1 MSTPR
6 PVDRDLTVVIPTL
19 GRPMIRR
26 VLESLASGDVRPA
39 AVVVVDQGRMPEI
52 ERLAADWRGANFDVV
67 YVASSKSGRSAA
79 LNTGIASVT
88 TPYLAITDDD
98 CLPAADWVAR
108 LGAVL
113 RTAPRAIVTGRVEA
127 GDGDVVLAV
136 VTDTVPQLQRRPGL
150 RFDRLSGGNMAIATA
165 LARKLGPFEEDP
177 CMRTAEDAEF
187 AYRALR
193 AGVAIAYLPDIL
205 VHHLGWRNA
214 AERSEQYRSY
224 GFSQGGFFGAY
235 LRRGDWFIALRTLVH
250 LLRSLRRWW
259 IGVLRGD
266 RDLALNGRA
275 YVLELVPGLAA
286 GLRSG
291 GSRP

>member
-1 MSTPR
+1 MSTPP
-6 PVDRDLTVVIPTL
+6 PVDLDLTVVIPTL

-26 VLESLASGDVRPA
+26 LLESLASGDVRPA
-39 AVVVVDQGRMPEI
+39 AVVVVDQGRVPEI
-52 ERLAADWRGANFDVV
+52 ERLAADWRGAKFDVV
-67 YVASSKSGRSAA
+67 YIPSSQTGRSAA
-79 LNTGIASVT
+79 LNTGIARVAT
-88 TPYLAITDDD
+88 LYLAITDDD
-98 CLPAADWVAR
+98 CLPAPDWVAR

-113 RTAPRAIVTGRVEA
+113 RARPRTIVTGRVEA

-136 VTDTVPQLQRRPGL
+136 VTDAEPQLQHRPRL

-165 LARKLGPFEEDP
+165 LARELGPFEENP

-214 AERSEQYRSY
+214 AERAEQYRSY
-224 GFSQGGFFGAY
+224 GFSQGGFYGTY
-235 LRRGDWFIALRTLVH
+235 LRRGDLFIALRTLVH
-250 LLRSLRRWW
+250 LLRSLRRW
-259 IGVLRGD
+259 GSGALRGD

-275 YVLELVPGLAA
+275 YVLELLPGLAA

-291 GSRP
+291 RSRQ